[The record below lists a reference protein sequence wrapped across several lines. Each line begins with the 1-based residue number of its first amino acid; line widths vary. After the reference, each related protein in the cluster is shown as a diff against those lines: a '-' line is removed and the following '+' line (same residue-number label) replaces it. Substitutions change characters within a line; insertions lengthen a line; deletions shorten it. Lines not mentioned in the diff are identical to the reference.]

1 MYIEFEHPKKILSEK
16 SKEIKDDLYKSAKS
30 DKLGITL
37 TFDGW
42 KNVVHQKL
50 LGVVLINSCGKNL
63 IWDVKDISGDLQNWN
78 VVYKYATDLFEE
90 LRTQEIKILSLVTD
104 SASENVAASAIF
116 RLRGF
121 STSKSTSTL
130 APNKNTL
137 KFNPIKLIGD
147 STTSTDEMSMDLND
161 STLSTA
167 NQSSSSEPVT
177 ATLGIAIEPIS
188 IVEAEL
194 ATLPPSNLSNTN
206 SATNSTTIPNF
217 DLINQITMNILK
229 NLYNY
234 VTSFATTSIPFGS
247 DAIGTGNSF
256 LSLKLFQ
263 EWYDSYTRKVK
274 MDPNMVL
281 KEDNPL

>member
-1 MYIEFEHPKKILSEK
+1 MFGCIVAGRLIQTNLQQVDVNKYIFELPDAANINHIVVFLLGTISFDPGYAATVHFLWPGSE
-16 SKEIKDDLYKSAKS
+16 
-30 DKLGITL
+30 G
-37 TFDGW
+37 GW
-42 KNVVHQKL
+42 KL
-50 LGVVLINSCGKNL
+50 LGM
-63 IWDVKDISGDLQNWN
+63 
-78 VVYKYATDLFEE
+78 
-90 LRTQEIKILSLVTD
+90 LSN
-104 SASENVAASAIF
+104 EKPSAIF